1 MKTSPIQTHSTFF
14 EREVACDRLSKII
27 LTSTPISSPLN
38 TKQLDKTIFE
48 EILSFLFW
56 VHILLFF
63 RLCFVVNSITSP
75 NYM

>member
-1 MKTSPIQTHSTFF
+1 MKTSPIQTHSIFF
-14 EREVACDRLSKII
+14 QREVACDRLSQVI

-56 VHILLFF
+56 VHIMLFL
-63 RLCFVVNSITSP
+63 RLCFVVDSITSP